1 MSLLAVLGG
10 AGPSMRRQWGFS
22 LAEALVGLVLLGIV
36 STALYRVLAGSQRQ
50 HRAHEQHVALT
61 ESARVALAILPVEFR
76 ELSAGDGDIL
86 AMDSTSITFNSMQG
100 LYVQC
105 DAPDTA
111 ARRVLLDAA
120 TVFGFRSID
129 APDDSVLVFAEGD
142 PATRL
147 DDAWFSAGVAGSAAG
162 FECPG
167 ARASI
172 GLMLA
177 GVTAARMAGTGAGAP
192 VRTFRPAQVLVYQD
206 AGREWWLGRRLFQPS
221 SGSWSIVQPVL
232 GPLSAGGLVLTYVD
246 AQGAATDNANA
257 VTGIGV
263 RVVSRSSE
271 PVYRTT
277 GATYLM
283 LGAATH
289 VALRNNPRY

>member
-1 MSLLAVLGG
+1 MSPTAVLGG
-10 AGPSMRRQWGFS
+10 AGPSMRRRCGFS

-50 HRAHEQHVALT
+50 HRAYAQSVALT
-61 ESARVALAILPVEFR
+61 ESTRAALAILPVAFR
-76 ELSAGDGDIL
+76 ELSAGEGDIL
-86 AMDSTSITFNSMQG
+86 AMDSSSITFNSMQG

-105 DAPDTA
+105 SAPDTA
-111 ARRVLLDAA
+111 ARRVFLDAA
-120 TVFGFRSID
+120 TAFGSRTIE
-129 APDDSVLVFAEGD
+129 APDDSVLVYAEGD

-147 DDAWFSAGVAGSAAG
+147 DDAWFSAGVAASGRG
-162 FECPG
+162 FECPA

-172 GLMLA
+172 GLTLT
-177 GVTAARMAGTGAGAP
+177 GVTAPRLAGTGAGAP

-206 AGREWWLGRRLFQPS
+206 ASREWWLGQRVFQP
-221 SGSWSIVQPVL
+221 SGSWSVVQPVL

-246 AQGAATDNANA
+246 AQGAVTDSANA